1 MYSQHRIL
9 TRRLTAV
16 ALAALTAASAVT
28 PAYAAGIL
36 DGNVSPSYDEAYYA
50 TTDPYGN
57 LTEGSVV
64 KSYVLNG
71 AAALTDYGTY
81 DEVVNLTDGTAP
93 VSRDGVTEFRFDGAN
108 APSHFYFEGKTAQPF
123 QDLPWTVAISY
134 TLNGVPTRAEDLAGK
149 TGVVEIKLDILP
161 NENASE
167 YARNNYTLEAAAMF
181 NQDDILSLEAPGA
194 QVQLIGN
201 LRAVLFIVLPGEEQ
215 HFVIRVGSEDFSFG
229 GMTFMMAPATLA
241 QLEEIS
247 KLSQRKDDLEE
258 DYNKLSGSLDTLLD
272 SFADLGG
279 SLRATAD
286 GLDELNQARDTISSG
301 KDQIYADGD
310 KVLEDLQKLNGSLNA
325 LPGHLDDADD
335 SITEVTDSLSDLTD
349 TAVGLQGELDDLDDC
364 LRDLQQDM
372 RNIQNG
378 TGSLRSNLNKLGTDL
393 KKLQTSLQ
401 ELRDALKL
409 LDIRINGGLIS
420 ELPKSVQEKIKVQG
434 RQLDEVLEQ
443 VAALEATFAKVAV
456 DEAGNAKSTISYD
469 QFAVAAVIVSAA
481 QAEPPKQ
488 LSPEAAAEQL
498 KQVAQ
503 IDAAVAGVKAA
514 DTTLTDEQA
523 LADVAQQLQL
533 GETAVAEYTTAK
545 QQMAVAESVYAAVC
559 GGTDKPMT
567 KADFF
572 TAMLMLSDI
581 NALPAEQKTQENIGK
596 ILANKNTYAQTG
608 KLLSE
613 LNGDHDLSKVT
624 GLLENL
630 SDLLND
636 MGSGGLI
643 GDLSSLVGKTD
654 TTLDHLDGTTAVG
667 RDILDRAD
675 SLLDDLDDLN
685 DTINDQVPGLRD
697 TLQDTKTLVQDMV
710 TTIDDTH
717 GFLTSFRS
725 LAKTSG
731 SQLDEGTR
739 KSLENLAETLRRT
752 ARSTDAVGDVK
763 TAKNAVTDIIEDTW
777 NEYTGDINNMLLM
790 DATAEAQSLTSDRNP
805 SPTSIQILIRTQEI
819 KVDDDEAEGDEKT
832 AAESTTF
839 WGRVAQMFRD
849 FWDAVT
855 GIFQ

>member
-9 TRRLTAV
+9 MRRLTAV
-16 ALAALTAASAVT
+16 ALAALAAISAVT
-28 PAYAAGIL
+28 PVYAAGIL
-36 DGNVSPSYDEAYYA
+36 DGNVSPTYDEAYYA

-93 VSRDGVTEFRFDGAN
+93 VSRDGATEFRFDGGK

-123 QDLPWTVAISY
+123 QDLPWTIAISY

-201 LRAVLFIVLPGEEQ
+201 LRAVLFIALPGEEQ
-215 HFVIRVGSEDFSFG
+215 HFVIRVGAEEFSFG

-241 QLEEIS
+241 QLEEIA

-310 KVLEDLQKLNGSLNA
+310 KVLEDLQKLNGSLNTM
-325 LPGHLDDADD
+325 PGHLDDADD

-349 TAVGLQGELDDLDDC
+349 TAVGLQDELDDLDDC

-372 RNIQNG
+372 RNIRNG
-378 TGSLRSNLNKLGTDL
+378 TGSLQSNLNKLGTDL
-393 KKLQTSLQ
+393 KKLQASLQ

-420 ELPKSVQEKIKVQG
+420 ELPESVQKNIKVQG
-434 RQLDEVLEQ
+434 QQLDKVLEQ
-443 VAALEATFAKVAV
+443 VQKLENAWKAAEKVTDA
-456 DEAGNAKSTISYD
+456 EGNSTESISYQ
-469 QFAVAAVIVSAA
+469 QFLRLAIAFSG
-481 QAEPPKQ
+481 EDP
-488 LSPEAAAEQL
+488 EQL
-498 KQVAQ
+498 LDLIASGDTV
-503 IDAAVAGVKAA
+503 VAGVKASNPNA
-514 DTTLTDEQA
+514 TDAEIQAA
-523 LADVAQQLQL
+523 LAAKL
-533 GETAVAEYTTAK
+533 GSYASAYLEAK
-545 QQMAVAESVYAAVC
+545 QSEAVMQQVYTAVC
-559 GGTDKPMT
+559 GSTDTAMS

-581 NALPAEQKTQENIGK
+581 NALPAEERTQENIGK
-596 ILANKNTYAQTG
+596 ILANKDTYAQTG

-630 SDLLND
+630 SDLLGD
-636 MGSGGLI
+636 MGSGGLT

-654 TTLDHLDGTTAVG
+654 TTLGHLDGTTAVG
-667 RDILDRAD
+667 RDIIDRID

-697 TLQDTKTLVQDMV
+697 TLRDTKTLVRDMV

-763 TAKNAVTDIIEDTW
+763 TAKDAVTDIIEDTW

-790 DATAEAQSLTSDRNP
+790 DATAEAQSLTSDQNP
-805 SPTSIQILIRTQEI
+805 PPTSIQILIRTQEI
-819 KVDDDEAEGDEKT
+819 KVDDDDAETAEKA

-839 WGRVAQMFRD
+839 WGRVTQMFRD
-849 FWDAVT
+849 LWSTVT

>member
-201 LRAVLFIVLPGEEQ
+201 LRAVLFVVLPGEEQ

-286 GLDELNQARDTISSG
+286 GLDELNQARDTISGG

-443 VAALEATFAKVAV
+443 VQKLEDAWKAAEKVTDA
-456 DEAGNAKSTISYD
+456 EGNSTESISYQ
-469 QFAVAAVIVSAA
+469 QFLRLAIAFSGQNPEQVLNLIASGDAV
-481 QAEPPKQ
+481 
-488 LSPEAAAEQL
+488 
-498 KQVAQ
+498 
-503 IDAAVAGVKAA
+503 VAGVKASNPNA
-514 DTTLTDEQA
+514 TDAEIQAA
-523 LADVAQQLQL
+523 LAANLNSYASAYL
-533 GETAVAEYTTAK
+533 EAK
-545 QQMAVAESVYAAVC
+545 QSEAVMQQVYAAVC
-559 GGTDKPMT
+559 GETDKPMT

-572 TAMLMLSDI
+572 TAMLMLSDV
-581 NALPAEQKTQENIGK
+581 NALSDEERTQENIGK

-697 TLQDTKTLVQDMV
+697 TLRDTKTLVQDMV

>member
-16 ALAALTAASAVT
+16 ALAALAAVSAVT
-28 PAYAAGIL
+28 PVYAAGIL
-36 DGNVSPSYDEAYYA
+36 DGNVSPTYDEAYYA

-93 VSRDGVTEFRFDGAN
+93 VERDGATEFRFDGAK

-123 QDLPWTVAISY
+123 QNLPWTIAISY

-201 LRAVLFIVLPGEEQ
+201 LRAVLFIALPGEEQ
-215 HFVIRVGSEDFSFG
+215 HFVIRVGAEEFSFG

-241 QLEEIS
+241 QLEEIA

-310 KVLEDLQKLNGSLNA
+310 KVLEDLQKLNGSLNTM
-325 LPGHLDDADD
+325 PGHLDDADD

-349 TAVGLQGELDDLDDC
+349 TAVGLQDELDDLDDC

-372 RNIQNG
+372 RNIRNG
-378 TGSLRSNLNKLGTDL
+378 TGSLQSNLNKLGTDL
-393 KKLQTSLQ
+393 KKLQASLQ

-420 ELPKSVQEKIKVQG
+420 ELPESVQKNIKVQG
-434 RQLDEVLEQ
+434 QQLDEVLTQ
-443 VAALEATFAKVAV
+443 VQKLETVWAAMARDGEGNPTETISCQQFCAAALIFVEKA
-456 DEAGNAKSTISYD
+456 S
-469 QFAVAAVIVSAA
+469 
-481 QAEPPKQ
+481 
-488 LSPEAAAEQL
+488 SPAAAAEL
-498 KQVAQ
+498 LAQVQ
-503 IDAAVAGVKAA
+503 AA
-514 DTTLTDEQA
+514 DAGLAAIKAENPALSDEEA
-523 LADVAQQLQL
+523 LAALVKTGQLTQ
-533 GETAVAEYTTAK
+533 EKAE
-545 QQMAVAESVYAAVC
+545 VYAAAKPQIVVMETVYTAVC
-559 GGTDKPMT
+559 GGAEAPMT

-581 NALPAEQKTQENIGK
+581 TALPAEERTQENIGK
-596 ILANKNTYAQTG
+596 ILANKDTYAQTG

-630 SDLLND
+630 SDLLGD
-636 MGSGGLI
+636 MGSGGLT

-654 TTLDHLDGTTAVG
+654 TTLGHLDGTTAVG
-667 RDILDRAD
+667 RDIIDRID

-697 TLQDTKTLVQDMV
+697 TLRDTKTLVRDMV

-763 TAKNAVTDIIEDTW
+763 TAKDAVTDIIEDTW

-790 DATAEAQSLTSDRNP
+790 DATAEAQSLTSDQNP
-805 SPTSIQILIRTQEI
+805 PPTSIQILIRTQEI
-819 KVDDDEAEGDEKT
+819 KVDDDDAETAET
-832 AAESTTF
+832 AAAESTTF
-839 WGRVAQMFRD
+839 WGRVTQMFRD
-849 FWDAVT
+849 LWSTVT

>member
-36 DGNVSPSYDEAYYA
+36 DGNVSSSYDEAYYA

-64 KSYVLNG
+64 KSYILNG

-201 LRAVLFIVLPGEEQ
+201 LRAVLFVVLPGEEQ

-286 GLDELNQARDTISSG
+286 GLDELNQARDTISGG

-443 VAALEATFAKVAV
+443 VQKLENAWKAAEKVTDA
-456 DEAGNAKSTISYD
+456 EGNSTESISYQ
-469 QFAVAAVIVSAA
+469 QFLRLAIAFSG
-481 QAEPPKQ
+481 QD
-488 LSPEAAAEQL
+488 PE
-498 KQVAQ
+498 QVLNLIASG
-503 IDAAVAGVKAA
+503 DTVVAGVKASNPNA
-514 DTTLTDEQA
+514 TDAEIQAA
-523 LADVAQQLQL
+523 LATNLGSYASAYLEAKQSEAVMQQ
-533 GETAVAEYTTAK
+533 VYTT
-545 QQMAVAESVYAAVC
+545 VC
-559 GGTDKPMT
+559 GSTDKPMT

-581 NALPAEQKTQENIGK
+581 TALPAEEQTQENIGK

-630 SDLLND
+630 GDLLND

-819 KVDDDEAEGDEKT
+819 KVDDDEAEGDEKA